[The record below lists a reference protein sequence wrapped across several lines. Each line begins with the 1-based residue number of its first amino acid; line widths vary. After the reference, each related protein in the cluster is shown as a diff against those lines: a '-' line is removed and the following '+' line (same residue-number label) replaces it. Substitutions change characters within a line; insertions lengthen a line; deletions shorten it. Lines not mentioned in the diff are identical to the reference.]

1 MNKQLFLTLILLIS
15 FTVNS
20 QEYAMNTNILDTTLK
35 YDIAP
40 IIELPLVE
48 NKTYTYKSHADD
60 VLVIFNNENHTEYY
74 NNKKHFIKSKIS
86 WVSIDECYM
95 TIQESNLPNFPFN
108 EGTKLHMKITKVKRG
123 YIFYE
128 STLGGK
134 TWTGKMKE
142 YK

>member
-1 MNKQLFLTLILLIS
+1 MKKQLFLTLILLIN
-15 FTVNS
+15 FTVEC
-20 QEYAMNTNILDTTLK
+20 QEYAMNTIRLDRTLEHES
-35 YDIAP
+35 AP
-40 IIELPLVE
+40 IKLIPLVE
-48 NKTYTYKSHADD
+48 NKTYTYKSHGDD

-74 NNKKHFIKSKIS
+74 NNKEHYIKSKIS

-95 TIQESNLPNFPFN
+95 TIKESNLPNFPFN
-108 EGTKLHMKITKVKRG
+108 EGTRLHMKITKVKRG